1 MKAFFGLLLALFL
14 SIPGGDALA
23 QITDLNS
30 AINKAGRQRMLS
42 QRMAKFYQAI
52 AWGVGNDKSP
62 GELEK
67 ARKEFAAAHQELAAA
82 PSNTQ
87 QIKESLDLVKQ
98 QWLFFE
104 NALNQKAGPDKR
116 PQIAVA
122 TTSERILEEM
132 ETVVGLYEKL
142 K

>member
-1 MKAFFGLLLALFL
+1 MLMAIPPAVMAVERILRLRLKA
-14 SIPGGDALA
+14 DA
-23 QITDLNS
+23 
-30 AINKAGRQRMLS
+30 G
-42 QRMAKFYQAI
+42 F
-52 AWGVGNDKSP
+52 VGWD
-62 GELEK
+62 
-67 ARKEFAAAHQELAAA
+67 AAA

>member
-1 MKAFFGLLLALFL
+1 M
-14 SIPGGDALA
+14 
-23 QITDLNS
+23 
-30 AINKAGRQRMLS
+30 
-42 QRMAKFYQAI
+42 
-52 AWGVGNDKSP
+52 
-62 GELEK
+62 
-67 ARKEFAAAHQELAAA
+67 
-82 PSNTQ
+82 
-87 QIKESLDLVKQ
+87 
-98 QWLFFE
+98 FFE

>member
-1 MKAFFGLLLALFL
+1 MARLFAERGEPAFRA
-14 SIPGGDALA
+14 
-23 QITDLNS
+23 
-30 AINKAGRQRMLS
+30 M
-42 QRMAKFYQAI
+42 
-52 AWGVGNDKSP
+52 
-62 GELEK
+62 
-67 ARKEFAAAHQELAAA
+67 EFALTQELAAA